1 MYIIE
6 IEQNVECMSFSY
18 FSPTILEPAWF
29 PYMFKLVRSLFSCLH
44 FTWLFLTT
52 NSGYKNKD

>member
-44 FTWLFLTT
+44 FTWLF
-52 NSGYKNKD
+52 